1 MQIMHIWSIL
11 DAHIYMLVHFLA
23 YICKIACCI
32 FKYVPIF
39 AYLRIWI
46 ADDCR
51 WLHISVGSN
60 PAGPVAGC
68 SCSIPASPA
77 VTESRIFSASPIIW
91 LSDLS
96 WSLKQ
101 AVGLPLASE
110 DRAHCPPG
118 RGLLVIPGLASLQ
131 SWRTAPILL
140 LPCQSLPGSELGQED
155 YAETSRFA
163 TILVLWSGFRWSWR
177 GFIARFNT

>member
-91 LSDLS
+91 LSALS
-96 WSLKQ
+96 GPLKQ
-101 AVGLPLASE
+101 DSHWPVRAGPTTLQGGACWSFQAWPACSREGQHLSCCCPAKVCLAQNWARKIMLRLRDLPL
-110 DRAHCPPG
+110 
-118 RGLLVIPGLASLQ
+118 
-131 SWRTAPILL
+131 
-140 LPCQSLPGSELGQED
+140 
-155 YAETSRFA
+155 F
-163 TILVLWSGFRWSWR
+163 
-177 GFIARFNT
+177 